1 MTVPGDRPTIEGI
14 IAHARESLDM
24 EAFKNLEERF
34 GGESLHVQ
42 ANPFDLDASFQD
54 CWGII
59 RQLDLDRGPG
69 RSILELGAG
78 AGYFTRLA
86 TWLGNH
92 TDALDAPDNPL
103 GDAMCRWLGV
113 HRIAHRFNA
122 GKVLPE
128 FPYFF
133 DLVVAIDI
141 RFNEKRNNELY
152 AVEEWDFLLQ
162 DLKLNHLNHRGRI
175 YLRFLDQSERCGPQF
190 ENGKL
195 QALFK
200 RRGGRINEADR
211 SVYFPHLL

>member
-1 MTVPGDRPTIEGI
+1 MTATGDRPTIEGI

-24 EAFKNLEERF
+24 EAFKLFEERL
-34 GGESLHVQ
+34 GGASSGLHT
-42 ANPFDLDASFQD
+42 NPFDLEASFQD
-54 CWGII
+54 CWAIVC
-59 RQLDLDRGPG
+59 QLGLDRGPG
-69 RSILELGAG
+69 RSILVLGAG
-78 AGYFTRLA
+78 AGYFTRLV
-86 TWLGNH
+86 TWLGH
-92 TDALDAPDNPL
+92 HADALDAPDNSL
-103 GDAMCRWLGV
+103 GEEMCRWLKV
-113 HRIAHRFNA
+113 HRIVHRFNA

-152 AVEEWDFLLQ
+152 AVEEWDFLLE

-175 YLRFLDQSERCGPQF
+175 YLRFPGQSERRGPQF

-211 SVYFPHLL
+211 SVLFPHLL